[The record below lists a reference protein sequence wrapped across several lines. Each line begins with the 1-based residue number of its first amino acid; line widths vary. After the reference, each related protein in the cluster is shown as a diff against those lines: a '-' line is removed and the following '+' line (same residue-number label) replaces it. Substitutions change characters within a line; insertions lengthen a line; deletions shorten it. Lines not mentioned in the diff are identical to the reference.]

1 MCTSRW
7 VTHSLSLLL
16 ARLTQLCTFPPWTG
30 WLLPATALSGHALT
44 PGREGGRGPPA
55 SSSLKLAALR
65 HLCAWGMQNW
75 PAHMLFPPQGRLL
88 PGDVPHVPS
97 GPVLSTLHSC
107 KPFSPATQCPP
118 LFCLAT
124 SYSSVKTKVNIT
136 SSAAQA
142 RATNTHVRS
151 ALHLHKH
158 TAPIQ
163 VCSALHTHTHMHTA
177 PTMAASPASLL
188 TRPLCVEQSPG
199 SGDQAVSPGLM
210 GISPKLPMHLH
221 WARVGIQFCWGRVS
235 SLSTLQMTTQEWE
248 LQACL
253 TAKLCPPFPKITNR
267 AGAGLKPEPTTKPPG
282 SSGG

>member
-163 VCSALHTHTHMHTA
+163 VCSALHTHTHTHA
-177 PTMAASPASLL
+177 HCSHNGCLPSLSPYKASLCRAKPRKW
-188 TRPLCVEQSPG
+188 RPSCQPRSHGDFPQASNASALGQGWHPVLLGQG
-199 SGDQAVSPGLM
+199 VITVYTTDDNSGVGAPGL
-210 GISPKLPMHLH
+210 SD
-221 WARVGIQFCWGRVS
+221 C
-235 SLSTLQMTTQEWE
+235 
-248 LQACL
+248 
-253 TAKLCPPFPKITNR
+253 
-267 AGAGLKPEPTTKPPG
+267 
-282 SSGG
+282 